1 MTTPL
6 QAPAR
11 GRRALAAFAAV
22 VALLVLSACGGRI
35 DTTLTLTG
43 DGSGERVMRVTLS
56 SSDAEDVEGGA
67 EAIEKSVRAHLPEQ
81 LTMSEV
87 AETDDGFVTTMTLAF
102 TDLADYT
109 AKVTALLEASGKD
122 ITPEITHS
130 VSDTA
135 FLRGVEL
142 EENFTSADLLGWVGA
157 GLLEDKLVEQ
167 DAADA
172 AVENGA
178 TGAKVGDKEY
188 ESYSSYVRVDDVADR
203 GIRDLKVTTSRS
215 DTGFTRVVV
224 LGLPTEVYQEDAA
237 GLDAAMTELLPAGA
251 TVVPSDADGSHVWTV
266 TFSGDAAAIAAG
278 TDTLLGTSGS
288 VWSWTES
295 QGATGQQVEIVDKLV
310 CGTTCSPDL
319 YRPEV
324 LHVVPEAW
332 VSGDVFAEDVVDGQ
346 AYVRSDPE
354 GTPSVYEI
362 PLVVTRVDASL
373 DLDRTGAGEARIVFS
388 LPTAAAGDGAAIE
401 AALRPAD
408 GVGTLGRTDDGTT
421 TRVTVTIAGA
431 TADELEDRLDS
442 YAGISYSARD
452 EGSFFSM
459 DLGLRV
465 SMDLSERLTSP
476 PVEGTHVAVNL
487 PFGAKAAVSSGF
499 FGTTTA
505 KADGRTVTWVD
516 ADGYATSTSVDVTG
530 TTVAGLV
537 RNVVVGLIALA
548 LVGLA
553 VWKRRAIAH
562 WWRATQAASRERTA
576 ALAAASA
583 STGGAG
589 VVSASAGVA
598 GGAPADSAVL
608 GGGTVPGSADAPGA
622 PAVFTEAQLR

>member
-1 MTTPL
+1 MD
-6 QAPAR
+6 
-11 GRRALAAFAAV
+11 GAV
-22 VALLVLSACGGRI
+22 
-35 DTTLTLTG
+35 
-43 DGSGERVMRVTLS
+43 
-56 SSDAEDVEGGA
+56 
-67 EAIEKSVRAHLPEQ
+67 
-81 LTMSEV
+81 
-87 AETDDGFVTTMTLAF
+87 
-102 TDLADYT
+102 Y
-109 AKVTALLEASGKD
+109 
-122 ITPEITHS
+122 
-130 VSDTA
+130 
-135 FLRGVEL
+135 
-142 EENFTSADLLGWVGA
+142 
-157 GLLEDKLVEQ
+157 
-167 DAADA
+167 
-172 AVENGA
+172 
-178 TGAKVGDKEY
+178 
-188 ESYSSYVRVDDVADR
+188 
-203 GIRDLKVTTSRS
+203 
-215 DTGFTRVVV
+215 
-224 LGLPTEVYQEDAA
+224 
-237 GLDAAMTELLPAGA
+237 
-251 TVVPSDADGSHVWTV
+251 
-266 TFSGDAAAIAAG
+266 
-278 TDTLLGTSGS
+278 
-288 VWSWTES
+288 
-295 QGATGQQVEIVDKLV
+295 
-310 CGTTCSPDL
+310 
-319 YRPEV
+319 
-324 LHVVPEAW
+324 
-332 VSGDVFAEDVVDGQ
+332 AEDVVDGQ

-362 PLVVTRVDASL
+362 PLVVTRVDATL

-465 SMDLSERLTSP
+465 SMDLSERLTSA

-530 TTVAGLV
+530 TTVGGLV
-537 RNVVVGLIALA
+537 RNVVVGLLVLA
-548 LVGLA
+548 LVSFA

-562 WWRATQAASRERTA
+562 WWRSTQAASRERTA

-583 STGGAG
+583 SAGGAG
-589 VVSASAGVA
+589 VASASAGVA
-598 GGAPADSAVL
+598 GVAPADVAVH
-608 GGGTVPGSADAPGA
+608 GDGTVPGSPDVPGA